1 MRTRTIVTGV
11 LVTTMTLMLAG
22 CSGDKAMVSVVD
34 SSAATTA
41 STVGQPVVPAASA
54 DFLRTSSERT
64 ARAASG
70 RFAMT
75 IGYEG
80 LPTVGTLQLTAAGAF
95 DSVNQRSFMSM
106 DLGRLLAAAGGDVN
120 VIRALSGAGDFE
132 IIADGDDIY
141 LRFALLK
148 LMKSGI
154 NKEWVKVSASELGI
168 DRAQLMTSLN
178 AGPASVDTGS
188 LVGFL
193 QGAGAEVTEVGAE
206 NVMGVPTTHYATTL
220 TLSELAKAA
229 PGDETKKLE
238 DQLASLGITDL
249 STVSIPAD
257 AWIDSRGFVRRLAL
271 RFNGLV
277 PSAPQ
282 QSMTLDITMYDLD
295 KAITIEL
302 PPDRDVQT
310 MHDLNLNG

>member
-11 LVTTMTLMLAG
+11 LVTALTVALAG
-22 CSGDKAMVSVVD
+22 CSGDSATVAVVS

-41 STVGQPVVPAASA
+41 STVGEPVLPAASA

-64 ARAASG
+64 ARATSG

-80 LPTVGTLQLTAAGAF
+80 LPTVGTMQLTANGAF

-120 VIRALSGAGDFE
+120 VMRALSGAGDFE

-168 DRAQLMTSLN
+168 DRAKLMTSLN

-193 QGAGAEVTEVGAE
+193 QGSGATVTEVGGE
-206 NVMGVPTTHYATTL
+206 HGV
-220 TLSELAKAA
+220 
-229 PGDETKKLE
+229 
-238 DQLASLGITDL
+238 
-249 STVSIPAD
+249 
-257 AWIDSRGFVRRLAL
+257 
-271 RFNGLV
+271 
-277 PSAPQ
+277 
-282 QSMTLDITMYDLD
+282 
-295 KAITIEL
+295 
-302 PPDRDVQT
+302 
-310 MHDLNLNG
+310 

>member
-1 MRTRTIVTGV
+1 MRKSAIVTGV
-11 LVTTMTLMLAG
+11 LATAMTVTLAG
-22 CSGDKAMVSVVD
+22 CSGDRATVRVVD
-34 SSAATTA
+34 TTVATTP
-41 STVGQPVVPAASA
+41 STVAQPVVPAASA

-80 LPTVGTLQLTAAGAF
+80 LPTVGKMQLTAVGAF

-120 VIRALSGAGDFE
+120 VMRALSGAGDFE
-132 IIADGDDIY
+132 IIANGDDIY

-148 LMKSGI
+148 LVKSGI
-154 NKEWVKVSASELGI
+154 NKEWVKVSASELGM
-168 DRAQLMTSLN
+168 DRAHLMTSLN
-178 AGPASVDTGS
+178 AGPASVDAGS

-193 QGAGAEVTEVGAE
+193 QGAGATVTEVGQEA
-206 NVMGVPTTHYATTL
+206 VMGAPTTHYSTTL

-238 DQLASLGITDL
+238 DQLASLGIKDL

-257 AWIDSRGFVRRLAL
+257 AWIDTHGFVRRLAL
-271 RFNGLV
+271 KFNGLV

-310 MHDLNLNG
+310 MHDLSLNH